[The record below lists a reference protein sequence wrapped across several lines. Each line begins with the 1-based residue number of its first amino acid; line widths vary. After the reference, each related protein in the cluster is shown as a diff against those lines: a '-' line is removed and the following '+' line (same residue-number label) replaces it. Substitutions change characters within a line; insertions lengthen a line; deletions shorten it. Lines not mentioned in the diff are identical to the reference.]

1 MLDELMASL
10 GGVCVSDKDGKFWLF
25 HAGEMEGILEPF
37 SRKRR
42 DVITVGIDVS
52 VSHPNL
58 SEVAAAILNERCET
72 RQSFEWHQRREDILD
87 RDDIRAGFNRV
98 VNHELDY
105 LKSLKIESIINTFA
119 SNCPDSPSMKQVFH
133 LVALA
138 VKGEVYQLTD
148 YLDAVKRGKRRNFVP
163 MVDQK
168 MLERALNVAMQRL
181 ANE

>member
-1 MLDELMASL
+1 
-10 GGVCVSDKDGKFWLF
+10 
-25 HAGEMEGILEPF
+25 
-37 SRKRR
+37 
-42 DVITVGIDVS
+42 
-52 VSHPNL
+52 
-58 SEVAAAILNERCET
+58 
-72 RQSFEWHQRREDILD
+72 
-87 RDDIRAGFNRV
+87 
-98 VNHELDY
+98 
-105 LKSLKIESIINTFA
+105 
-119 SNCPDSPSMKQVFH
+119 MKQVFH